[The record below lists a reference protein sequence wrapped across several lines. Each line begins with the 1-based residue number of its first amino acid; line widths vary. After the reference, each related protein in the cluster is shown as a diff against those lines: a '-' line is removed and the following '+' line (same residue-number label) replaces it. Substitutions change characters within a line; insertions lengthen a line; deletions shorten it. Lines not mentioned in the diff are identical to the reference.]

1 MATDP
6 GLLTVRDL
14 ALHFGGL
21 KAVDGVSFSVRHGEI
36 FAIIGPNGAGKTTI
50 FNMVSRIS
58 APTRGTIELEG
69 EELSLLP
76 SHSLPSLGVARTFQN
91 IELFAGTTVLS
102 NILLG
107 CQVHRRTGLIA
118 ELLFTPGVL
127 RQEIAFRD
135 RAEQIISFLDLGPYR
150 DVEVASLPYGIR
162 KTVEL
167 ARALA
172 IGPKLLLLDEP
183 SSGLNA
189 EETHH
194 VSQLILGIRE
204 RFKTAVVMVEH
215 DMNLVNNISDRVL
228 ALVAGRV
235 LAEGTPEEIRT
246 NEAVK
251 SAYLGDG

>member
-6 GLLTVRDL
+6 ALLTVSDL
-14 ALHFGGL
+14 ALHFGGV
-21 KAVDGVSFSVRHGEI
+21 KAVDGVSFSVKHGEI

-50 FNMVSRIS
+50 FNMVSRIY

-107 CQVHRRTGLIA
+107 CQVHRRTGLIS
-118 ELLFTPGVL
+118 ELLFTPGAL
-127 RQEIAFRD
+127 RQEIAFRG

-150 DVEVASLPYGIR
+150 HVEVASLPYGTR

-235 LAEGTPEEIRT
+235 LAEGTPEEIR
-246 NEAVK
+246 NNDAVK

>member
-1 MATDP
+1 MCRP
-6 GLLTVRDL
+6 RLRI
-14 ALHFGGL
+14 HRPR
-21 KAVDGVSFSVRHGEI
+21 S
-36 FAIIGPNGAGKTTI
+36 KTPIRTPCWTWWRLRWPR
-50 FNMVSRIS
+50 RIRPMPMKLPIPS
-58 APTRGTIELEG
+58 AMR
-69 EELSLLP
+69 SASP

-91 IELFAGTTVLS
+91 IELFAGATVLS

-107 CQVHRRTGLIA
+107 CQVHRRTGLIS
-118 ELLFTPGVL
+118 ELLFTPRVF

-135 RAEQIISFLDLGPYR
+135 RVENIIAFLDLGTYR

-194 VSQLILGIRE
+194 VSQLILGIRD
-204 RFKTAVVMVEH
+204 RFETAVVMVEH

-235 LAEGTPEEIRT
+235 LAEGTPEEIRNNT
-246 NEAVK
+246 AVK
-251 SAYLGDG
+251 SAYLGDS

>member
-1 MATDP
+1 MA
-6 GLLTVRDL
+6 LLRVADL

-21 KAVDGVSFSVRHGEI
+21 KAVDGVSFSVDHGEI

-50 FNMVSRIS
+50 FNMVSRIY
-58 APTRGTIELEG
+58 APTHGTITLEG
-69 EELSLLP
+69 DELTMLP
-76 SHSLPSLGVARTFQN
+76 GHHLAGLGVARTFQN

-107 CQVHRRTGLIA
+107 CHMHRRTNLMS
-118 ELLFTPGVL
+118 ELLFTRRAH

-135 RAEQIISFLDLGPYR
+135 RVEEIVEFLDLGAYR
-150 DVEVASLPYGIR
+150 HIEVASLPYGIR

-183 SSGLNA
+183 SSGLNV

-194 VSQLILGIRE
+194 VSEIILGIRK

-235 LAEGTPEEIRT
+235 LAEGTPDEIR
-246 NEAVK
+246 NNDAVK
-251 SAYLGDG
+251 SAYLGDP

>member
-1 MATDP
+1 MV
-6 GLLTVRDL
+6 LLKVADL

-21 KAVDGVSFSVRHGEI
+21 KAVDGVSFSVNDGEI

-50 FNMVSRIS
+50 FNMVSGIY
-58 APTRGTIELEG
+58 APTRGTITFAGNELTA
-69 EELSLLP
+69 LP
-76 SHSLPSLGVARTFQN
+76 SYRLAALGLARTFQN

-107 CQVHRRTGLIA
+107 CHVHRGTSLLS
-118 ELLFTPGVL
+118 ELLFLPRAY
-127 RQEIAFRD
+127 RQEVAFRD
-135 RAEQIISFLDLGPYR
+135 EVEEIIEFLDLGAYR
-150 DVEVASLPYGIR
+150 HVEVASLPYGVR

-172 IGPKLLLLDEP
+172 IRPKLLLLDEP
-183 SSGLNA
+183 SSGLNV

-194 VSQLILGIRE
+194 VSELILGIRE

-215 DMNLVNNISDRVL
+215 DMNLVNDISDRVL

-235 LAEGTPEEIRT
+235 LAEGTPDEIR
-246 NEAVK
+246 NNDAVK
-251 SAYLGDG
+251 SAYLGAS

>member
-1 MATDP
+1 MNPA
-6 GLLTVRDL
+6 LLTVTDL

-50 FNMVSRIS
+50 FNMISRIY
-58 APTRGTIELEG
+58 APTKGTIELES
-69 EELSLLP
+69 EELTSRP

-91 IELFAGTTVLS
+91 IELFAGATVLS

-107 CQVHRRTGLIA
+107 CQVHRRTGLIS

-135 RAEQIISFLDLGPYR
+135 RADQIIAFLDLGAYR

-189 EETHH
+189 EETRH
-194 VSQLILGIRE
+194 VSELILGIRE
-204 RFKTAVVMVEH
+204 RFQTAVVMVEH
-215 DMNLVNNISDRVL
+215 DMNLVNNVFDRVL

-235 LAEGTPEEIRT
+235 LAEGTPEEICN

-251 SAYLGDG
+251 SAYLGNG

>member
-1 MATDP
+1 MNPA
-6 GLLTVRDL
+6 LLTVTDL

-50 FNMVSRIS
+50 FNMISRIY
-58 APTRGTIELEG
+58 APTKGTIVLES
-69 EELSLLP
+69 EELTLRP

-91 IELFAGTTVLS
+91 IELFAGATVLS

-107 CQVHRRTGLIA
+107 CQVHRRTGLIS

-135 RAEQIISFLDLGPYR
+135 RADQIIAFLDLGPYR

-194 VSQLILGIRE
+194 VGELILGIRE
-204 RFKTAVVMVEH
+204 RFQTAVVMVEH

-235 LAEGTPEEIRT
+235 LAEGKPEEIRN

-251 SAYLGDG
+251 SAYLGNG

>member
-1 MATDP
+1 
-6 GLLTVRDL
+6 
-14 ALHFGGL
+14 
-21 KAVDGVSFSVRHGEI
+21 
-36 FAIIGPNGAGKTTI
+36 
-50 FNMVSRIS
+50 
-58 APTRGTIELEG
+58 
-69 EELSLLP
+69 
-76 SHSLPSLGVARTFQN
+76 
-91 IELFAGTTVLS
+91 
-102 NILLG
+102 
-107 CQVHRRTGLIA
+107 
-118 ELLFTPGVL
+118 VL

-135 RAEQIISFLDLGPYR
+135 RVENIIAFLDLGDYR

-194 VSQLILGIRE
+194 VSELILGIRK
-204 RFKTAVVMVEH
+204 RFGTAVVMVEH

-235 LAEGTPEEIRT
+235 LAEGTPEDIR
-246 NEAVK
+246 NNAAVK
-251 SAYLGDG
+251 TAYLGDS